1 MKSFINIVFFW
12 IVFLSIE
19 SNAQIPQANNLI
31 SYYPF
36 SGGIDDQSGKN
47 HNTGTIYGNPS
58 LTQNRFGVA
67 NAAYNLDG
75 IDDYLYFGNSIYA
88 DLSQVN
94 GYYQGSFTI
103 SIWAKSAVSDEENFI
118 SFGESDG
125 YYTAMISYIG
135 NSISFNSANWGS
147 GANISGKKSDNTWH
161 QYTFVYS
168 AGSFRKIF
176 IDGVS
181 VTQNN
186 DSRLRFNF
194 KNYGLSVGIG
204 RFSSTGIPE
213 GLTTTYTG
221 SVDDVRVWNVALSDS
236 EVASL
241 YAFDNNVA
249 NDFPAILV
257 TNLADNGTSGTLR
270 WAIDQANS
278 NADAS
283 VINFDAAL
291 TGTITL
297 TSNLPNITAN
307 LNITGSGKQKI
318 TISGN
323 NLYKMFVANGG
334 PTFSISSLTLTKGSS
349 GSPTAGSIISASG
362 STVTANDILVTANTG
377 NFLFSTA
384 GDGSY
389 LTITNSEFSTNSSY
403 VLFGSDYGSTPTT
416 TAPDA
421 DYTNR
426 ITVIRSK
433 FVNNS
438 NILFSTQRYV
448 KIDLC
453 EFTGNSGGIGSFGGV
468 NRLQVLNSK
477 FTSNGSTLFQ
487 YSSWL
492 TESITNSWVQTLGN
506 NNFLFDNNIFENN
519 TGTVI
524 YTGHINNGLKTTI
537 TNNTFINNGTN
548 WTGTPI
554 AVSTNYLDN
563 FISAIQHDINNSTI
577 IVTMSK
583 PVFGGLNSTGNVD
596 INDFQLQLSGG
607 NATLA
612 SAIPSS
618 IAINGNTITLGIQLN
633 GLTSGAEL
641 LKVVPIANSIYD
653 AGNNIAGTLQKN
665 NSINLKFLDADSDG
679 VSDLLDQCPNTP
691 NSYFVNASGCP
702 DPTAGMLWNGPG
714 ITFSMPPNS
723 NHTLRINQD
732 SITTGIILTRPIT
745 GYSSLINIS
754 SESTYTSAISPVGT
768 RWARVNSTSLT
779 KTQIKQLTFSTWNSI
794 TIGRPGRFSINQL
807 FLVYLPDKKIYFYLK
822 LLSWNELDG
831 SFSYERSTNPA
842 PTAISLSAKSINE
855 NSATGTVLANL
866 SSTDSNPNDTHTYSL
881 VAGSGDT
888 NNASFEIVG
897 NQLKIKESFDFE
909 TKSSYSV
916 RIRTTDATSLSF
928 ENTFTITI
936 TDVNETPSALALSA
950 NSINENSAIGTVLA
964 NLSSTDVDAND
975 TYTYTLVTGTG
986 STNNS
991 SFEVVGNQLKIKELF
1006 DFESKSS
1013 YSVRIRST
1021 DAGSLNFENT
1031 FAISINDV
1039 NETPSAIALSANSIN
1054 ENSAIGAVL
1063 ANLSSTDVDANDTHT
1078 YTLVAGS
1085 GDTNNSSFEIVGNQL
1100 KIKELFDFESK
1111 SSYVVRIRSTD
1122 AGSLSFENTFTITI
1136 TDVNETP
1143 SAMAITKSNLYES
1156 NTINQVVGLLSTTDQ
1171 DASDSHTYSLV
1182 SGLGSTDNTAFNVSG
1197 NQIRASQVFSS
1208 ATKNS
1213 YSIRVRTTD
1222 KGGLSFEKV
1231 YTVSISQLPT
1241 LTGTGNEVGTKL
1253 QAVASTNPIISKGFT
1268 SKLNVSG
1275 IDTASYNWSPSAS
1288 LSSTSIYNPV
1298 AKPSQTQSYSVTV
1311 TNNYGSSTTLSITV
1325 EVMEDW
1331 NLLANNILTPNGD
1344 GVNDKWE
1351 IENLSSYPNNQLIIM
1366 DRSSRVLYRKTV
1378 YANEWNGLFNGIPL
1392 PSDTYYY
1399 VLTFDSPSGQKVSK
1413 KGFITITQ

>member
-1 MKSFINIVFFW
+1 M
-12 IVFLSIE
+12 
-19 SNAQIPQANNLI
+19 
-31 SYYPF
+31 
-36 SGGIDDQSGKN
+36 
-47 HNTGTIYGNPS
+47 
-58 LTQNRFGVA
+58 
-67 NAAYNLDG
+67 
-75 IDDYLYFGNSIYA
+75 
-88 DLSQVN
+88 
-94 GYYQGSFTI
+94 
-103 SIWAKSAVSDEENFI
+103 
-118 SFGESDG
+118 
-125 YYTAMISYIG
+125 
-135 NSISFNSANWGS
+135 
-147 GANISGKKSDNTWH
+147 
-161 QYTFVYS
+161 
-168 AGSFRKIF
+168 
-176 IDGVS
+176 
-181 VTQNN
+181 
-186 DSRLRFNF
+186 
-194 KNYGLSVGIG
+194 
-204 RFSSTGIPE
+204 
-213 GLTTTYTG
+213 
-221 SVDDVRVWNVALSDS
+221 
-236 EVASL
+236 
-241 YAFDNNVA
+241 
-249 NDFPAILV
+249 
-257 TNLADNGTSGTLR
+257 
-270 WAIDQANS
+270 
-278 NADAS
+278 
-283 VINFDAAL
+283 
-291 TGTITL
+291 
-297 TSNLPNITAN
+297 
-307 LNITGSGKQKI
+307 
-318 TISGN
+318 
-323 NLYKMFVANGG
+323 
-334 PTFSISSLTLTKGSS
+334 
-349 GSPTAGSIISASG
+349 
-362 STVTANDILVTANTG
+362 
-377 NFLFSTA
+377 
-384 GDGSY
+384 
-389 LTITNSEFSTNSSY
+389 
-403 VLFGSDYGSTPTT
+403 
-416 TAPDA
+416 
-421 DYTNR
+421 
-426 ITVIRSK
+426 
-433 FVNNS
+433 
-438 NILFSTQRYV
+438 
-448 KIDLC
+448 
-453 EFTGNSGGIGSFGGV
+453 GGV

-492 TESITNSWVQTLGN
+492 SQTTTNSWVQTLGD
-506 NNFLFDNNIFENN
+506 NNFLFNSNTFENN

-524 YTGHINNGLKTTI
+524 AINNINNGLKTTI
-537 TNNTFINNGTN
+537 TNNTFINNRTN

-563 FISAIQHDINNSTI
+563 FISAVKQGINNSTI

-596 INDFQLQLSGG
+596 INDFQFQLSGG

-618 IAINGNTITLGIQLN
+618 IAINGNTITLDIQLN

-653 AGNNIAGTLQKN
+653 ATNNIAGTLQKN
-665 NSINLKFLDADSDG
+665 NSLYLKSA
-679 VSDLLDQCPNTP
+679 P
-691 NSYFVNASGCP
+691 
-702 DPTAGMLWNGPG
+702 
-714 ITFSMPPNS
+714 
-723 NHTLRINQD
+723 
-732 SITTGIILTRPIT
+732 TGI
-745 GYSSLINIS
+745 
-754 SESTYTSAISPVGT
+754 V
-768 RWARVNSTSLT
+768 
-779 KTQIKQLTFSTWNSI
+779 
-794 TIGRPGRFSINQL
+794 
-807 FLVYLPDKKIYFYLK
+807 
-822 LLSWNELDG
+822 
-831 SFSYERSTNPA
+831 
-842 PTAISLSAKSINE
+842 
-855 NSATGTVLANL
+855 
-866 SSTDSNPNDTHTYSL
+866 
-881 VAGSGDT
+881 
-888 NNASFEIVG
+888 
-897 NQLKIKESFDFE
+897 
-909 TKSSYSV
+909 
-916 RIRTTDATSLSF
+916 
-928 ENTFTITI
+928 
-936 TDVNETPSALALSA
+936 LSA

-964 NLSSTDVDAND
+964 NLSSTDADAND
-975 TYTYTLVTGTG
+975 THTYSLAAG
-986 STNNS
+986 SGDTNNS
-991 SFEVVGNQLKIKELF
+991 SFEIVNGALKVKEVF
-1006 DFESKSS
+1006 NFETKSS
-1013 YSVRIRST
+1013 YSVRIKTT
-1021 DAGSLNFENT
+1021 DAGNLSFENAFT
-1031 FAISINDV
+1031 ITINNV
-1039 NETPSAIALSANSIN
+1039 NETPAALALSANSIN
-1054 ENSAIGAVL
+1054 ENSAIGTTL

-1078 YTLVAGS
+1078 YSLVAGS

-1122 AGSLSFENTFTITI
+1122 AGSLSFENTFTISI